1 MSKSTQ
7 LLSPAP
13 LPRPANGLLTSEEFL
28 DWLQPGVHAD
38 LIAGEVFMHSP
49 VNLRHANLLNFV
61 DPLLRAY
68 LEHEELGVFHRE
80 VVAVR
85 LSLRDTFMPDLAYF
99 TKLQAA
105 RFAEAH
111 VPVTPTFVLEALSPA
126 TAHTDTRRKFSACEH
141 HGVQEYWILDPH
153 KLAHR
158 FYRRAGDMFE
168 EFAIGA
174 PRVDSASIP
183 GFWVK
188 REWLNPDKLPAV
200 SACLSEILKQRKPRG
215 RGGK

>member
-38 LIAGEVFMHSP
+38 L
-49 VNLRHANLLNFV
+49 
-61 DPLLRAY
+61 
-68 LEHEELGVFHRE
+68 
-80 VVAVR
+80 
-85 LSLRDTFMPDLAYF
+85 
-99 TKLQAA
+99 
-105 RFAEAH
+105 
-111 VPVTPTFVLEALSPA
+111 
-126 TAHTDTRRKFSACEH
+126 FSACEH